1 MEYHRLLKNQIEKFI
16 PGIHQNDECFA
27 LFLESVNN
35 AYISMEQDKQMAEHV
50 FSISERE
57 YQEVLDNLKIENN
70 IKIQSINK
78 LKDAIRSLDTGD
90 VVFIDDDND
99 IISIINYLEKQISKS
114 KSLEQELI
122 NSKDIAEHALK
133 AKSEFLSVMSHEIRT
148 PLNAIIGNIHLLQ
161 QQEILPEQETFLK
174 SLHISADNLLS
185 LINDILDFGKM
196 EEGKIQFAEKEFNLK
211 QLIANV
217 KNSNFNRA
225 AERENEIRILVDD
238 KLPDLVVGDE
248 VRLAQILNNLLTNA
262 IKFTKNGITSI
273 EVKLVDQDAEYIKV
287 YFSVSDT
294 GIGIKKEQQAM
305 IFERFTQANS
315 NITRQY
321 GGSGLGLTI
330 VKRLLQ
336 LQNSDINLESEF
348 GQGSHFYFTLTLKV
362 SKLTNQEDIENT
374 IPTMKNLCGIRV
386 LLVEDF
392 IFNVMV
398 AEKMLQNWNAVV
410 DLAEN
415 GQIAVDKV
423 RVNEYDVILMD
434 LQMPVMDGLTATKTI
449 RTFNTNVP
457 IIALTASASAEI
469 QASVIAIGMN
479 DYLSKPFN
487 PDELYRTIYKHAIK
501 RR

>member
-1 MEYHRLLKNQIEKFI
+1 MQYHRALKNQLERFF
-16 PGIHQNDECFA
+16 PGINSEDECFA
-27 LFLESVNN
+27 LFLEAVNN
-35 AYISMEQDKQMAEHV
+35 TYISMEQDKHMAEHV
-50 FSISERE
+50 FAISERE
-57 YQEVLDNLKIENN
+57 YQEVLENLRIENN
-70 IKIQSINK
+70 IKLQSINK
-78 LKDAIRSLDTGD
+78 LKEAIRSLENSEVDFFD
-90 VVFIDDDND
+90 NEND

-114 KSLEQELI
+114 KTLELELI

-133 AKSEFLSVMSHEIRT
+133 AKSEFLSVVSHEIRT

-174 SLHISADNLLS
+174 SLHISADNLLN

-196 EEGKIQFAEKEFNLK
+196 EEGKIIFSEKEFNIK
-211 QLIANV
+211 QLLHNIR
-217 KNSNFNRA
+217 NSNIQRA
-225 AERENEIRILVDD
+225 AERENEIRLLIDD
-238 KLPDLVVGDE
+238 KLPDFVIGDE

-262 IKFTKNGITSI
+262 IKFTKNGFTSI
-273 EVKLVDQDAEYIKV
+273 EVKLLELNQDKAKV
-287 YFSVSDT
+287 YFAVSDT
-294 GIGIKKEQQAM
+294 GIGIKKEQQNM

-336 LQNSDINLESEF
+336 LQNSDINLESEY
-348 GQGSHFYFTLTLKV
+348 GQGSHFFFTLDFKASLIADNK
-362 SKLTNQEDIENT
+362 EEN
-374 IPTMKNLCGIRV
+374 IAQPAVKNLCGIRV

-392 IFNVMV
+392 IFNIMV

-423 RVNEYDVILMD
+423 KANDYDVILMD
-434 LQMPVMDGLTATKTI
+434 LQMPVMDGITATKNI
-449 RTFNTNVP
+449 RAFNTQVP
-457 IIALTASASAEI
+457 IIALTASASVEI
-469 QASVIAIGMN
+469 QESVLKVGMN

-487 PDELYRTIYKHAIK
+487 PDELYRTIYKFAFK
-501 RR
+501 R